1 MSNKWDALGKVGSDA
16 PLKETT
22 DNKTKPKHLKAVP
35 ATYFKKHEEL
45 KTNGRTSLDFT
56 SYIIEALREK
66 LERDGAL

>member
-1 MSNKWDALGKVGSDA
+1 MKKWDALGKVGSEA

-22 DNKTKPKHLKAVP
+22 DTKTKPKHLKSVP
-35 ATYFKKHEEL
+35 VAYFQKHEEL
-45 KTNGRTSLDFT
+45 KTNGGTSLDFT